1 MSALPPGYRTV
12 AVPADRLAEFRTTDQ
27 LAFAVVPDPEVEES
41 LPFPI
46 PPDRTM
52 AVEAPDGTF
61 AAVHGSYEF
70 AMPVPGGGTVPCA
83 GLTWV
88 AVRPDQRRRG
98 LLRAMIATHLER
110 SLERG
115 EPVSALFAAEAAIY
129 GRFGYGSAADDV
141 RLTLP
146 RGAALR
152 PVPGSDALTV
162 HLERV
167 DPDRHA
173 DLVEDLGRRAGAG
186 RPGWMP
192 RGAAP
197 LRVRAVADPSA
208 WRQGFEPLL
217 LATVREGQ
225 EVRGLALLARKEA
238 WGEAGPDYTV
248 RVRLAA
254 ALDAAATHRLW
265 TFLLDLDL
273 TTRVETPMLPVDDP
287 LLHLLVNPRPVQ
299 RRTSDNLWVRL
310 LDLPAALTARRY
322 AAPLDVVLDVTDE
335 LLPQNAGRW
344 RVAVDGTG
352 AADVAR
358 TTAEADVRL
367 DVRELGALYLGG
379 RSATALASAGLLAGE
394 VPALDRVTAAF
405 ASSRAP
411 VCPWIF

>member
-27 LAFAVVPDPEVEES
+27 LAFASVPDPETEAS

-46 PPDRTM
+46 PQDRMM

-70 AMPVPGGGTVPCA
+70 AMPVPGGTVPCA

-110 SLERG
+110 SLGRG

-197 LRVRAVADPSA
+197 LRVRAVADPPA
-208 WRQGFEPLL
+208 WRHGFEPLL
-217 LATVREGQ
+217 LATVRDGR

-248 RVRLAA
+248 QVRLAA

-273 TTRVETPMLPVDDP
+273 TTRVETPVLPVDDP
-287 LLHLLVNPRPVQ
+287 LLHLLVDPRPA
-299 RRTSDNLWVRL
+299 RRRLADNLWVRL
-310 LDLPAALTARRY
+310 LDVPAALTARRY
-322 AAPLDVVLDVTDE
+322 AAPLDVVLDVTDD

-344 RVAVDGTG
+344 RVVADHAGSV
-352 AADVAR
+352 DVAR
-358 TTAEADVRL
+358 TTADADVRL

-379 RSATALASAGLLAGE
+379 RSAAALGDAGLVTGE
-394 VPALDRVTAAF
+394 AAALGTLTTAF
-405 ASSRAP
+405 LSPRAP
-411 VCPWIF
+411 VCPWNF